1 MLTTI
6 ALMISLQV
14 SPARIA
20 FFNQFGDERW
30 ESRVTDE
37 MLARTP
43 VWIDDAP
50 SPPLPVRLAI
60 GHATEQL
67 RLMVSD
73 PNQSALRQV
82 TLEASLWRL
91 KSISLQPVGDQGR
104 WIYIVEYLG
113 PAPPR
118 QIDGPVPLLRIVVLM
133 NGEVVAPTRTA
144 RSSQ

>member
-6 ALMISLQV
+6 ALMIGLQV
-14 SPARIA
+14 SPSRIV
-20 FFNQFGDERW
+20 FFNQVGDERW

-43 VWIDDAP
+43 AWIDDAP

-82 TLEASLWRL
+82 TLDASLWRL

-104 WIYIVEYLG
+104 WIYIVEYSG

-133 NGEVVAPTRTA
+133 NGEVVAPTLTA